1 MGVLVLL
8 PRLDVIRVHFLLLFF
23 IVFIDHFLDP
33 FLHAGNLLLALQLTQ
48 DINFIPEKFLVLREG
63 CEVHFLVLVQL
74 LVGNFLLLDEVIEF
88 LHLLVGIELVVYVL
102 RVAEKLRLLLLQRR
116 AGIRL
121 QVRLPNQHIWLRS

>member
-1 MGVLVLL
+1 MYVRGV
-8 PRLDVIRVHFLLLFF
+8 RLQRRKLNWPSANEKRVGLLLSK
-23 IVFIDHFLDP
+23 
-33 FLHAGNLLLALQLTQ
+33 AY